1 MKIRVT
7 EIEATAAELRACN
20 TLGDGVANILRDL
33 LNYPRPDDVDPGDQ
47 EPELSGEAS
56 DDEA

>member
-20 TLGDGVANILRDL
+20 TLGDGETVR
-33 LNYPRPDDVDPGDQ
+33 R
-47 EPELSGEAS
+47 ERE
-56 DDEA
+56 

>member
-20 TLGDGVANILRDL
+20 TLGDGVVNILRDL
-33 LNYPRPDDVDPGDQ
+33 FNYSR
-47 EPELSGEAS
+47 A
-56 DDEA
+56 DDEADDVPDSDVGDTEEDDA

>member
-20 TLGDGVANILRDL
+20 ALGDGVVNLLRDM
-33 LNYPRPDDVDPGDQ
+33 LNYPRDTDE
-47 EPELSGEAS
+47 EPEGPEENPSEQ
-56 DDEA
+56 

>member
-20 TLGDGVANILRDL
+20 TLGDGVVNILRDM
-33 LNYPRPDDVDPGDQ
+33 LNYQRDTDEESE
-47 EPELSGEAS
+47 EPEVLTGEQQ
-56 DDEA
+56 E

>member
-20 TLGDGVANILRDL
+20 TLGDGVVNILRDL
-33 LNYPRPDDVDPGDQ
+33 FNYSR
-47 EPELSGEAS
+47 A
-56 DDEA
+56 DDEVDGVTDINVGDTEEDEDK